1 MKNKESILELRN
13 RIPIGLTT
21 AKKLLEQTK
30 FDVQEAE
37 SIWKMIQVN
46 TLAKKI
52 SVKPEEASELLQ
64 LVKFEFSKALSL
76 FKERNT
82 TDVEKIL
89 ESSKKEEQVLANFWV
104 YISDCLGSDVKNG
117 GWVNEEG
124 FQQLPELIREIL
136 IVWQWYAY
144 YDYEGISVEQTI
156 TKDFIRILDHK
167 LELNDFAQDL
177 EYLKVIMDKFNQ
189 ENPSKKENFEKYI
202 ELRNQLTSSE
212 EYVQIDSK
220 IEDMEELV
228 MKKIYKFLYT
238 NSEIINEQI
247 KKIHLTMAKNS

>member
-13 RIPIGLTT
+13 KIPIGLTT

-37 SIWKMIQVN
+37 SIWKTNQVN

-64 LVKFEFSKALSL
+64 HVKFEFAKALSL

-89 ESSKKEEQVLANFWV
+89 ESSKKEGQALANFWV
-104 YISDCLGSDVKNG
+104 YISDCLGSDVKYG
-117 GWVNEEG
+117 GWINEEG
-124 FQQLPELIREIL
+124 FKQLPELIREIL

-144 YDYEGISVEQTI
+144 YDYEGISVEQII
-156 TKDFIRILDHK
+156 TKDFIRILDYK
-167 LELNDFAQDL
+167 LELNDFAYDL
-177 EYLKVIMDKFNQ
+177 KYLKVIMDKFNQ
-189 ENPSKKENFEKYI
+189 ENPSNKETFKRYI
-202 ELRNQLTSSE
+202 ELKNKLTSSE
-212 EYVQIDSK
+212 EYIRIDNK
-220 IEDMEELV
+220 IEEMEELV
-228 MKKIYKFLYT
+228 MKKTYKFLYA
-238 NSEIINEQI
+238 NSEIISEQI
-247 KKIHLTMAKNS
+247 KDTLNNG